1 MHTIK
6 HMESNSNKEAQSMEK
21 AYRTM
26 KSSGTGNIVVG
37 IIILVL
43 GITAGVISIV
53 NGASLLRNKKEIT
66 F

>member
-1 MHTIK
+1 
-6 HMESNSNKEAQSMEK
+6 MEK

-26 KSSGTGNIVVG
+26 RNTGAGNIAVG
-37 IIILVL
+37 IILLII

-53 NGASLLRNKKEIT
+53 NGANLLRNKKEIM

>member
-1 MHTIK
+1 
-6 HMESNSNKEAQSMEK
+6 MEK

-37 IIILVL
+37 ILVL
-43 GITAGVISIV
+43 VIGITAGVISIV
-53 NGASLLRNKKEIT
+53 NGANLLRYKKEIT